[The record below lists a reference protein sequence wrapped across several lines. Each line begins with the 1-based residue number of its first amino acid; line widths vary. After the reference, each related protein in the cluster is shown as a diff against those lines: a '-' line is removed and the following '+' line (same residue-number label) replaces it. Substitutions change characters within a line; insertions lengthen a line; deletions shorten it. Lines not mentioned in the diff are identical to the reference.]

1 MDMSSSPDFN
11 SAVNNLLQI
20 KSTTSLVK
28 TTAQEI
34 IKDAQKNGTITKNSP
49 DYNEEMD
56 YNSDGEITIS
66 EKLRYYTEQTAQQI
80 TEKLQTPNNDLSNL
94 TQKDYESV
102 GMSGYYQAQ
111 MNLNFSKAITAYA
124 RLNQSSKVNNFTIK
138 V

>member
-28 TTAQEI
+28 TTAQEM

-80 TEKLQTPNNDLSNL
+80 TEKLQTPNNDLSNDL
-94 TQKDYESV
+94 GIVILNVTLLMLVSHSSPIKLKYNSSV
-102 GMSGYYQAQ
+102 SFRGSFPI
-111 MNLNFSKAITAYA
+111 L
-124 RLNQSSKVNNFTIK
+124 
-138 V
+138 